1 MKQKTKR
8 NYYKKALHFFSISTY
23 LFFLLTS
30 SALADREYRSMNSK
44 SDKLNYSDYDVCCVP
59 LTQGAAYTTNI
70 SAANRMFIQNND
82 HNHIDNTS
90 LWLDIS
96 QRRLK
101 IHQLNRLIQSKNDM
115 SVIQLG
121 NDIFEGSFTQQDIW
135 KIGISGGYGKADIS
149 TSRQYGSFITDS
161 NVKGYTGGIYSSW
174 EHNTQQDNTFQLT
187 GSVHY
192 SHYKNSIDYERF
204 YYVDYIDYEENT
216 DHPILIKEYTKERYN
231 SSGWIVNM
239 EAQYS
244 MDFYKNDETHLLLEP
259 HIQIHWAKIK
269 MKAFTDLYNIPISKC
284 HKGFIST
291 RSGFGLYANNKLKS
305 DGLTINPFL
314 EADLF
319 TFSDECTI
327 NEIKP
332 DKSAIAGQI
341 KLGVT
346 SYVGKDI
353 SFKITLSNLK
363 GSHGYQQSE
372 LNLGGLWSF

>member
-44 SDKLNYSDYDVCCVP
+44 SDKLNYSDYDVYCVP
-59 LTQGAAYTTNI
+59 STQIAAYTANI
-70 SAANRMFIQNND
+70 SAANRMFMQDNN
-82 HNHIDNTS
+82 HNHINNTS

-101 IHQLNRLIQSKNDM
+101 KHQMNRQTRSKNDM
-115 SVIQLG
+115 SAIQLG
-121 NDIFEGSFTQQDIW
+121 NDIFEGSFRQQDKW
-135 KIGISGGYGKADIS
+135 KIGITGGYGKADIS
-149 TSRQYGSFITDS
+149 TSSQFDSYITGS
-161 NVKGYTGGIYSSW
+161 NVKGYTGGVYSSL

-192 SHYKNSIDYERF
+192 SHYKNDIDYANF
-204 YYVDYIDYEENT
+204 YYIDYEENT
-216 DHPILIKEYTKERYN
+216 DHPILIEEYTKERYN

-269 MKAFTDLYNIPISKC
+269 MKAFTDLYNNPISKC

-314 EADLF
+314 EADIF
-319 TFSDECTI
+319 TFSDECRI
-327 NEIKP
+327 NEIMR
-332 DKSAIAGQI
+332 DRSVTAGQI
-341 KLGVT
+341 KLGLT

-363 GSHGYQQSE
+363 GSHDYQQSE
-372 LNLGGLWSF
+372 LNLGGIWSF